1 MSQIELKRARL
12 QALARVL
19 SARGKLTLMFG
30 DTPCTDLKNIILR
43 LTEGEI
49 VPGVPATGAEC
60 WIAMKASVAHESA
73 HIRFTSKSA
82 WDQATRHS
90 RLMAHLVNIIEDA
103 RIERCMSN
111 LYPGTMLWFRFI
123 NDYIFLKTRDWGT
136 GPKALMGGLIC
147 YAVVGRL
154 PAQIEEQSEIAELIY
169 RCAPHIDRGRLGPDT
184 ETVCEC
190 AREIFS
196 IIHDFLESYA
206 PPPLPA
212 TLGSPN
218 PEKAPGGKL
227 DPRRKPSLPKREQP
241 EEKPEMR
248 DEPDAAF
255 TDTEPGDNPEEAPD
269 TKDYEIWDDDHT
281 DNKEHDEEK
290 LKDEPGR
297 ESVDDGTSKNADI
310 ETDESGNS
318 RSGVDSPSKPE
329 PNNDDESE
337 PDESTDETEDDPE
350 AGFDGEE
357 TEPGGETGEDVTGDD
372 DDEPDED
379 GTLDDD
385 TDDDLPV
392 KESDDQDNQPDDD
405 LPEDEPDGGLPED
418 EPDGTYGLP
427 KDDSG
432 DDPDEVPDD
441 DLLEG
446 NPDDDLD
453 DDLPEDDD
461 LDESG
466 EDEYIG
472 DSGDDSIDLGEYAE
486 LVNEAGEELST
497 IESSSSRAE
506 KAEAKMVIPDIDPE
520 DITGELSRDIHRGC
534 EFVLEKDLKIT
545 DHSREIYEQIYS
557 NVRPHINK
565 TTEEIRKILEY
576 KTTYLEKNL
585 RKGKVHGNSLWKLHV
600 KDPRVFCKTSEPNDI
615 PKLAVYLLVDC
626 SGSMTG
632 KNIAEARK
640 SACLL
645 YETCSTLK
653 IPVNI
658 TGFTSEM
665 RVITDVVHR
674 RFISFDAPYDERYGI
689 ANIDALF
696 QNRDG
701 YSIRVATR
709 ELLLRPEQ
717 QKVLIVLSDGMPV
730 AAYLEYRGKTGIR
743 DTALAVREAE
753 RQGLGVIGLYFG
765 SPAYLPQA
773 QKIYNNCIYV
783 SNVSV
788 LPQVIGRVLK
798 KVVSSL

>member
-212 TLGSPN
+212 TLGSPK
-218 PEKAPGGKL
+218 PEKAPEGKL

-248 DEPDAAF
+248 DEPDA
-255 TDTEPGDNPEEAPD
+255 TCGDGEPGDNPEEAPD
-269 TKDYEIWDDDHT
+269 TKDYETWDHT

-290 LKDEPGR
+290 PKDEPGR
-297 ESVDDGTSKNADI
+297 ESVDDGTGENAD
-310 ETDESGNS
+310 NS
-318 RSGVDSPSKPE
+318 RSGVDSPGKPE
-329 PNNDDESE
+329 PGDDESE

-357 TEPGGETGEDVTGDD
+357 TGGKTGEDDEKTEPGYKAKGDGEETEPGGEAGEDD
-372 DDEPDED
+372 DDSDEPESAP
-379 GTLDDD
+379 DDD
-385 TDDDLPV
+385 TDNDLPH
-392 KESDDQDNQPDDD
+392 KSDPDDQSHDD
-405 LPEDEPDGGLPED
+405 LPEDEPDG
-418 EPDGTYGLP
+418 GLP

-453 DDLPEDDD
+453 DDLPEDDN

-520 DITGELSRDIHRGC
+520 NITGELSRDIHRGC

-576 KTTYLEKNL
+576 KTTYLERNL

-645 YETCSTLK
+645 YETCSSALIK

-658 TGFTSEM
+658 TGFTSEI
-665 RVITDVVHR
+665 RVINDVVHK
-674 RFISFDAPYDERYGI
+674 RFISFDDPYDKRYSIAGI
-689 ANIDALF
+689 AARH